1 MPADH
6 LFIDFNNPSSANI
19 ALGAASVDAAL
30 PANCKLLG
38 VTTTG
43 NCHFRLGPGV
53 QTAVVTDPMLTPNSE
68 IQIIVVPGDATH
80 IAVIQDGQTPNTGNF
95 NFFRVAQG

>member
-1 MPADH
+1 MLNQLA
-6 LFIDFNNPSSANI
+6 IDFNNPSSANI
-19 ALGAASVDAAL
+19 ALGAASVSAAL

-43 NCHFRLGPGV
+43 NCHFRLGLAGLA
-53 QTAVVTDPMLTPNSE
+53 AVVTDPMLTPNSE
-68 IQIIVVPGDATH
+68 IQIIVVPGDATN

-95 NFFRVAQG
+95 NFFRVMNG